1 MKTKTTAID
10 NAFAL
15 RCRDDDA
22 PHPVLAGVQAQG
34 LLQGVLFTLTLRQT
48 YRNAS
53 TRTLEVVYSFPLPA
67 QGVLTGFAAE
77 FGDKRLEA
85 NVLPRRQ
92 AEEVYEKALAE
103 GDAPVLLEAAPDG
116 VHTASIGNLLPGESV
131 VLEVRVAQLLAFE
144 QGRLRVALPT
154 TLAPRYGDARQGGL
168 LPHQEPEVSLT
179 AEYPLELGFTVTGS
193 LASGTLECP
202 THPHRVER
210 EGSRAQVLL
219 EPGATLDRDVVLV
232 VTPQEPHPD
241 LLVTGRDGDGRSV
254 VLAAFQA
261 PAAPKRSRI
270 ALRLLVDCSG
280 SMGGDSI
287 ESARRALRGV
297 ASGLQP
303 ADEVSFSRFGSEV
316 EHVLSALPCTSAV
329 LSQLRRLVDATDA
342 SMGGTEMEGALRGV
356 FSANVVPPGGADVL
370 MITDGEVW
378 NIDGTIEAA
387 RGSGHRIFV
396 IGVGSSPAEAVL
408 RRLAEATGGACE
420 FATPGEALEA
430 AAQRML
436 ARMRQQPYRQPR
448 VDWGRA
454 PGWEVP
460 LPNALFGDET
470 VLAVA
475 GFEGHIVDMAPVRLL
490 AEGEGG
496 SPVEVARVR
505 ATMPAEG
512 DDLARVL
519 AARRLPTLPADEALE
534 LALRHQLL
542 TDQTHCV
549 LVNVRDE
556 SDKAKQAPQM
566 HRVRSMLAAGW
577 GGSGSVLA
585 CMASVSPT
593 PSPTVWRSARRT
605 NVAHLVDALPM
616 PRHDAMEACALWELE
631 IPAFLRKGATQP
643 REVEKEHETLRALAT
658 RVHEHLAKGGKVQ
671 GLLAAMRDVQP
682 APQLLGAMRELMKSG
697 VDTPNR
703 WLLLALWVARRPGIE
718 GAKELLPALT
728 PHTNAIDQE
737 TRRRADAA
745 FQRWLGGFT
754 TDDWGS
760 PRARRLA
767 AALDDAVDP
776 ATGDPA

>member
-85 NVLPRRQ
+85 SVLPRQQ
-92 AEEVYEKALAE
+92 AEAVYEKALAD

-131 VLEVRVAQLLAFE
+131 VLEVSVAQLLAFE

-154 TLAPRYGDARQGGL
+154 TLAPRYGHARQGGL
-168 LPHQEPEVSLT
+168 LPHQEPAVSLT
-179 AEYPLELGFTVTGS
+179 AEYPLELGFAVTGA

-210 EGSRAQVLL
+210 EGSRARVVL

-241 LLVTGRDGDGRSV
+241 LLVTGRDGEGRSV

-261 PAAPKRSRI
+261 PAAPQRSRI

-287 ESARRALRGV
+287 GSARRALHGV

-303 ADEVSFSRFGSEV
+303 TDEVSFSRFGYEV
-316 EHVLSALPCTSAV
+316 EHVLSARPCASAV
-329 LSQLRRLVDATDA
+329 LSQLRRLIDATDA

-356 FSANVVPPGGADVL
+356 FAAHPVPQSGADVL

-378 NIDGTIEAA
+378 NIDGVIDAA

-408 RRLAEATGGACE
+408 RRLAQATGGACE

-430 AAQRML
+430 AAGRMV
-436 ARMRQQPYRQPR
+436 ARIRQQPFRRPR
-448 VDWGRA
+448 VDWRGSPA
-454 PGWEVP
+454 WEVA
-460 LPNALFGDET
+460 LPNAVFGNET
-470 VLAVA
+470 VLALA
-475 GFEGHIVDMAPVRLL
+475 GFDGHFVDMAPARLL
-490 AEGEGG
+490 AEGEEGA
-496 SPVEVARVR
+496 PVEVARVR

-519 AARRLPTLPADEALE
+519 AARRLPMLPREEALE

-549 LVNVRDE
+549 LVNQRDE
-556 SDKAKQAPQM
+556 EGKAKQTARM

-577 GGSGSVLA
+577 GGSGSVQA
-585 CMASVSPT
+585 CAESLVSPA
-593 PSPTVWRSARRT
+593 VWRSARPSRD
-605 NVAHLVDALPM
+605 AQLVDGLAVPQ
-616 PRHDAMEACALWELE
+616 HAAMEACSLSEIE
-631 IPAFLRKGATQP
+631 IPAFLRKAAARPEEPETQ
-643 REVEKEHETLRALAT
+643 HHTLRALAT
-658 RVHEHLAKGGKVQ
+658 RIHGHLANGGKVQ
-671 GLLAAMRDVQP
+671 GLLAVMRDAAL
-682 APQLLGAMRELMKSG
+682 APPLLGAMRDLMKTG
-697 VDTPNR
+697 VDTPSR
-703 WLLLALWVARRPGIE
+703 WLLLALWVASRPGIE
-718 GAKELLPALT
+718 GAKELLPGLAAHAD
-728 PHTNAIDQE
+728 PIDQA
-737 TRRRADAA
+737 TRRRADSV

-754 TDDWGS
+754 TDDWGG
-760 PRARRLA
+760 PRSRRLA
-767 AALDDAVDP
+767 AALDCVIDP
-776 ATGDPA
+776 ATEDPA

>member
-1 MKTKTTAID
+1 MKKTTAID

-15 RCRDDDA
+15 HCRDNDA

-67 QGVLTGFAAE
+67 RSVLTGFVAE

-144 QGRLRVALPT
+144 QRRLRVALPT
-154 TLAPRYGDARQGGL
+154 TLAPRYGNARQAGL

-193 LASGTLECP
+193 LASGALECP
-202 THPHRVER
+202 THPHRIER
-210 EGSRAQVLL
+210 EGSRAQVVL

-261 PAAPKRSRI
+261 PAAPQRGRI

-297 ASGLQP
+297 AGGLQP
-303 ADEVSFSRFGSEV
+303 SDEVSFSRFGSEV
-316 EHVLSALPCTSAV
+316 EHVLPALPCASAV
-329 LSQLRRLVDATDA
+329 PSQLRRLIDATDA

-356 FSANVVPPGGADVL
+356 FSANKVPQGGADVL

-387 RGSGHRIFV
+387 RGSAHRIFV

-436 ARMRQQPYRQPR
+436 ARIRQQPHRKPR
-448 VDWGRA
+448 ADWGRA
-454 PGWEVP
+454 PTWEVA
-460 LPNALFGDET
+460 LPNAVFGDET

-475 GFEGHIVDMAPVRLL
+475 GFDGHMIDMAPVRLL
-490 AEGEGG
+490 AEGADG
-496 SPVEVARVR
+496 SPVEVACVG
-505 ATMPAEG
+505 AAIPAEG
-512 DDLARVL
+512 EDLARVL
-519 AARRLPTLPADEALE
+519 AARRLPTLPAKEALE

-549 LVNVRDE
+549 LVNQRDE
-556 SDKAKQAPQM
+556 NGKAKQAPQM

-577 GGSGSVLA
+577 GGSGSVQA
-585 CMASVSPT
+585 YVASLTSPT
-593 PSPTVWRSARRT
+593 LWRSARPKH
-605 NVAHLVDALPM
+605 AAPIIDCGALS
-616 PRHDAMEACALWELE
+616 EIE
-631 IPAFLRKGATQP
+631 IPAFLRKGASQP
-643 REVEKEHETLRALAT
+643 QESTEHDTLRALAT
-658 RVHEHLAKGGKVQ
+658 RVHRHLSNGGTLP
-671 GLLAAMRDVQP
+671 GLLAAMRDTKP
-682 APQLLGAMRELMKSG
+682 APQLLGAMRELRESG
-697 VDTPNR
+697 VDTPSR
-703 WLLLALWVARRPGIE
+703 WLLLALWVASRPGIE
-718 GAKELLPALT
+718 GATELLPALT
-728 PHTNAIDQE
+728 PHAQAIDKD
-737 TRRRADAA
+737 TRRRADSI
-745 FQRWLGGFT
+745 FQHWLDEFT

-760 PRARRLA
+760 SRARRLA
-767 AALDDAVDP
+767 AALSLSNRP
-776 ATGDPA
+776 LKNQR